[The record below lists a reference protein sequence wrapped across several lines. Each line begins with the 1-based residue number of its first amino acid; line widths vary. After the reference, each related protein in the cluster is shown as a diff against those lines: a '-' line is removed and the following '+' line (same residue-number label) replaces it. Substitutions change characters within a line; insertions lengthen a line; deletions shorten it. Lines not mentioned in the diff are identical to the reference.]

1 MQAVRLTGQGMAK
14 QAYIGLGSNLQDPEN
29 QIRRALLT
37 MQGLPGVELLKSSS
51 LYQSQPMGPSEQPDF
66 VNAVAKVS
74 TVLDPAGLLTVL
86 QRIEHLH
93 QRVRKSQRWGPRTLD
108 LDILLYGDLEIDTK
122 RLRIPH
128 PGMSEREFVL
138 IPLQEIEKDLIIPGQ
153 GSLSEMIEKLPCY
166 RLKKIATPYV
176 GP

>member
-1 MQAVRLTGQGMAK
+1 MAEK
-14 QAYIGLGSNLQDPEN
+14 AYIGLGSNLQDPES

-37 MQGLPGVELLKSSS
+37 LQGLPGVELLKSSS
-51 LYQSQPMGPSEQPDF
+51 LYQSQPMGPPDQPDF

-74 TVLDPAGLLTVL
+74 TVLDPAGLLAAL
-86 QRIEHLH
+86 QRIEHSH
-93 QRVRKSQRWGPRTLD
+93 QRVRKPQRWGPRTLD
-108 LDILLYGDLEIDTK
+108 LDILLYGDLKIDTK

-153 GSLSEMIEKLPCY
+153 GSLSEMIGKLPCC
-166 RLKKIATPYV
+166 RLKKIATPHV

>member
-29 QIRRALLT
+29 QIRRALLA

-51 LYQSQPMGPSEQPDF
+51 LYQSQPMGPPDQPDF

-74 TVLDPAGLLTVL
+74 TVLDPAGLLLVL
-86 QRIEHLH
+86 QRIEYIH
-93 QRVRKSQRWGPRTLD
+93 QRVRKPQRWGPRTLD
-108 LDILLYGDLEIDTK
+108 LDILLYGDLEIDTE

-153 GSLSEMIEKLPCY
+153 GSLSEMIEKLPCC
-166 RLKKIATPYV
+166 RLKKIATPYA